1 MGSFKD
7 FCEPYLRRGRM
18 KPNFGEHMHFADGL
32 RGFPPSFKTNFN
44 MLKVFFVGKKVPI
57 NFSLLSYFLMD
68 IFWLNMI
75 VIRKSV
81 TVENFRMGQSFPG
94 LPMEI
99 RWSTFLTDP
108 TEMSPITSLDFI
120 QVFLGSIFDKVRAN
134 RTKQFAKKP
143 TTI

>member
-1 MGSFKD
+1 
-7 FCEPYLRRGRM
+7 
-18 KPNFGEHMHFADGL
+18 
-32 RGFPPSFKTNFN
+32 

-120 QVFLGSIFDKVRAN
+120 QVFLGSIFDTV
-134 RTKQFAKKP
+134 
-143 TTI
+143 